1 MYNYSCQEGD
11 TSDLVIKTRCIKRS
25 YKMENAKRKFGDLCF
40 KRFDNWS
47 LSHLAEDILDRCDE
61 YAGDVKSIGA
71 YDYIYEEAAS
81 TVNYEDQRWLI
92 IQNYFTTSDRDI
104 NFLKAF
110 QLFIDELLDI
120 YEEANKESC

>member
-1 MYNYSCQEGD
+1 M
-11 TSDLVIKTRCIKRS
+11 K
-25 YKMENAKRKFGDLCF
+25 NAKRKFGDLCF
-40 KRFDNWS
+40 KRFDNCS
-47 LSHLAEDILDRCDE
+47 LSDLAEDILDRCDE
-61 YAGDVKSIGA
+61 YAEDVKSIGA

-110 QLFIDELLDI
+110 QLFVDELLDI
-120 YEEANKESC
+120 YEEANKENH

>member
-1 MYNYSCQEGD
+1 
-11 TSDLVIKTRCIKRS
+11 
-25 YKMENAKRKFGDLCF
+25 MENAERKFGDLCF

-61 YAGDVKSIGA
+61 YAEDVKRIGA

-110 QLFIDELLDI
+110 QLFVDELLDI
-120 YEEANKESC
+120 YEEANKKSC